1 MYILFIVDDR
11 CAVGQGGSHKTTFFF
26 SSSLKKELLG
36 CKVIVSFLSVRPVI
50 ILGTV

>member
-1 MYILFIVDDR
+1 MTVVPWAKAEAIK
-11 CAVGQGGSHKTTFFF
+11 QPFF